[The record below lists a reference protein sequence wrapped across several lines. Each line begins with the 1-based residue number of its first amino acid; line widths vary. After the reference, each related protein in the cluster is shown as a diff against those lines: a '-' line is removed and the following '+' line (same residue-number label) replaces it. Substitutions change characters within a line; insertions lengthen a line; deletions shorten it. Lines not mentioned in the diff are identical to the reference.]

1 MTATVEIHGLAK
13 SFNGHTVLDHID
25 LAVQPGSTTAVV
37 GSSGCGKTTLLRLI
51 AGFEQPDAGTISI
64 GGRQVASPQRS
75 VPPHRRAVGYVAQDG
90 ALFPHLTVGQNIAYG
105 LSRRRGRR
113 LPPACC
119 SRRSDEG
126 RLVGPRVHRAVR
138 G

>member
-75 VPPHRRAVGYVAQDG
+75 VPPLAA
-90 ALFPHLTVGQNIAYG
+90 AITVP
-105 LSRRRGRR
+105 LD
-113 LPPACC
+113 
-119 SRRSDEG
+119 RRSIVPYEIG
-126 RLVGPRVHRAVR
+126 
-138 G
+138 